1 MRRRDLLAAF
11 ISASVVARARRARAE
26 QALTVIVPDLPGGA
40 AGTEMR
46 ILQPYLEQTLAQ
58 PVILDF
64 RPGAGGIVGL
74 MAGAQAATDGT
85 ALTLL
90 TPAVTLAPWLSRRM
104 DCTPA
109 DFAPPGRISF
119 TPVCSSCAQ
128 TRPIRASR
136 IS

>member
-1 MRRRDLLAAF
+1 M
-11 ISASVVARARRARAE
+11 ARARRARAE

-58 PVILDF
+58 LVILDF

-90 TPAVTLAPWLSRRM
+90 TPAV
-104 DCTPA
+104 
-109 DFAPPGRISF
+109 
-119 TPVCSSCAQ
+119 
-128 TRPIRASR
+128 
-136 IS
+136 